1 METINQIASSAAKA
15 VWGDDPNAETHKEP
29 ISGATGDVSKG
40 EPYDAGNL
48 DPEEQHKVESSLNA
62 RNEQIDKDDTP
73 SDLAEGEYY
82 ALSSSAKYK
91 PLPETPTQEQPKD
104 NTTTTTT
111 TAMPQNTT
119 QPQDISK
126 PQDTIQ
132 PQDISKPKSASTDV
146 PADKSTVAPSD
157 EPADSSADPE
167 AGKPLDQLTGKGP
180 RPVEELAR
188 ENGGNAAAASSNDSV
203 SSPQGKDNKPEPSV
217 EDKQEHQNAH
227 EGDAA
232 AEATEYV
239 KTTGLAADGGNFDAA
254 KPGAGRE
261 ADRLMEQKGLKSADD
276 DGDNKGSSGRKSSDS
291 GHHHKDK
298 PSLGE
303 RIKNKLHRH

>member
-1 METINQIASSAAKA
+1 MSTMETINQIASSAAKA

-62 RNEQIDKDDTP
+62 KNEQIDKDDTP

-104 NTTTTTT
+104 NSTTT
-111 TAMPQNTT
+111 MPQNTT
-119 QPQDISK
+119 
-126 PQDTIQ
+126 Q

-157 EPADSSADPE
+157 EPADASADPE

-203 SSPQGKDNKPEPSV
+203 SSPQDKGSKLEPSV

-276 DGDNKGSSGRKSSDS
+276 GGDNKGSSGRKSSDS

>member
-1 METINQIASSAAKA
+1 MASTMETINQIASSAAKA
-15 VWGDDPNAETHKEP
+15 VWGDSNPEAHKEP

-48 DPEEQHKVESSLNA
+48 DPEDQSKVESSLNDK
-62 RNEQIDKDDTP
+62 NENIDKDDTP

-104 NTTTTTT
+104 NIT
-111 TAMPQNTT
+111 MPQGTT

-126 PQDTIQ
+126 PRDT
-132 PQDISKPKSASTDV
+132 PTDTRSNI
-146 PADKSTVAPSD
+146 PADKPSD
-157 EPADSSADPE
+157 KPADTSVNPE
-167 AGKPLDQLTGKGP
+167 EGKPLDELTGKGP

-188 ENGGNAAAASSNDSV
+188 ENGGNAAAAASDDSV
-203 SSPQGKDNKPEPSV
+203 SSPQDKDSKPEPSV
-217 EDKQEHQNAH
+217 EEKQNHENAH

-232 AEATEYV
+232 AEETEYV
-239 KTTGLAADGGNFDAA
+239 KTTGLAADGGDFDAA

-261 ADRLMEQKGLKSADD
+261 ADRLMEQKGLKSAEEDS
-276 DGDNKGSSGRKSSDS
+276 KGSGGRKSSDS

>member
-1 METINQIASSAAKA
+1 MSTMETINQIASSAAKA

-48 DPEEQHKVESSLNA
+48 DPEDQHKVESSLNA
-62 RNEQIDKDDTP
+62 KNEQIDKDDTP

-104 NTTTTTT
+104 NTPINTTT
-111 TAMPQNTT
+111 NTT
-119 QPQDISK
+119 NTTK
-126 PQDTIQ
+126 PRDNIQ
-132 PQDISKPKSASTDV
+132 PQDISRPKNASTDV
-146 PADKSTVAPSD
+146 PADKSTETPSD
-157 EPADSSADPE
+157 KPADTAADPE
-167 AGKPLDQLTGKGP
+167 AGMPAEQLTGKGP

-188 ENGGNAAAASSNDSV
+188 ENGGNAAAASSDDSI
-203 SSPQGKDNKPEPSV
+203 SPSQDKDSKPEPSV
-217 EDKQEHQNAH
+217 EEKQKHQNAH

-239 KTTGLAADGGNFDAA
+239 KTTGLAADGGDFDAA

>member
-1 METINQIASSAAKA
+1 MSTMETINQIASSAAKA

-48 DPEEQHKVESSLNA
+48 DPEDQHKVESSLNTKD
-62 RNEQIDKDDTP
+62 EQIDKDDTP

-91 PLPETPTQEQPKD
+91 PLPETPTKEQPKD
-104 NTTTTTT
+104 NTIPT
-111 TAMPQNTT
+111 TAMPQETT

-126 PQDTIQ
+126 P
-132 PQDISKPKSASTDV
+132 KNASTDV

-157 EPADSSADPE
+157 KPADTSADPE

-188 ENGGNAAAASSNDSV
+188 ENGGNAAAASSDDSV
-203 SSPQGKDNKPEPSV
+203 SVPKDKDSKPEPSV
-217 EDKQEHQNAH
+217 EEKQNHQNAH